1 MSRKP
6 LSVQAQQDRLRRKR
20 REAGEVLTI
29 FRKPLKESLTS
40 VLPITAIVLVLCF
53 TITPISNNAMMAFLL
68 GSLLLIVGMGLFTLG
83 SEMSMIPLGEAVGK
97 EITRSKKVWVIV
109 AISFLIGVIITVAE
123 PDLQVLAG
131 QVPSIPDRV
140 IIWSV
145 ALGVG
150 VFLVI
155 ALLRILFAIQLSYL
169 LIGFYAIVFVLAG
182 FVSPDFWAVAFD
194 SGGVTTGPMTV
205 PFIMALGVGVSAV
218 RNDREAGG
226 DSFGLVALC
235 SIGPIITVLLLG
247 LLYQPDGS
255 TYTPVSVPDAK
266 DTAEMFRSY
275 THALPEYF
283 KEIFL
288 SLAPILAFFVLFQ
301 LVTRRMHRREVMSML
316 FGLLYT
322 YIGLVLFLTGVNVGF
337 MPVGSF
343 LGESI
348 AAHESYSWLL
358 IPIAMLI
365 GYFIV
370 SAEPAVHVLNRQVE
384 EITAGAIPASAMNA
398 ALSIGV
404 SVSLALAMIRVL
416 TGISIMWFLIPG
428 YVLSLALS
436 FVVPKIFTS
445 IAFDS
450 GGVASG
456 PMTATFLLP
465 FAMGACDALGGNVV
479 TDAFGVVA
487 MVAMTPLVTI
497 QLLGVSYQRKLSK
510 RTPVPAVGQVEEIIE
525 AGIGGHM
532 KRLYLMITITNRVI
546 GSKRFVDFYRAFG
559 APVVFTALGRGTASD
574 EVLSYLGLEATEKS
588 VMLSVVTPACKEV
601 LMKELVTTMHLTNPG
616 TGIAMCLPLSS
627 IGGRTAMN
635 YLITGNPEAEPD
647 VEVKE
652 DESMKDAAYQLIVAI
667 ANQGYTDTVMG
678 AARSAGAHGGTI
690 LHAKSTGA
698 EDAGKFFGMSI
709 AEEREIILMVV
720 PTGDKNTVMQ
730 AIMAQA
736 GAHTEAQAVTF
747 SVALEDVAGLYHINA
762 DE

>member
-1 MSRKP
+1 MSRKKP
-6 LSVQAQQDRLRRKR
+6 DLLTQQARLRRKH
-20 REAGEVLTI
+20 REKGQVLAI
-29 FRKPLKESLTS
+29 FRKPMRESLTS
-40 VLPITAIVLVLCF
+40 VLPITAIVLLLCF
-53 TITPISNNAMMAFLL
+53 TVTPVSNNAMMAFLV
-68 GSLLLIVGMGLFTLG
+68 GSLLLIVGMGLFSLG

-123 PDLQVLAG
+123 PDLQVLAS
-131 QVPSIPDRV
+131 QVPAIENNV

-155 ALLRILFAIQLSYL
+155 ALLRILLGIPLSYL
-169 LIGFYAIVFVLAG
+169 LIGFYAVVFTLAM
-182 FVSPDFWAVAFD
+182 FVSPDFWSIAFD

-218 RNDREAGG
+218 RNDKHAGG

-384 EITAGAIPASAMNA
+384 EI
-398 ALSIGV
+398 IGMEQRGE
-404 SVSLALAMIRVL
+404 L
-416 TGISIMWFLIPG
+416 
-428 YVLSLALS
+428 
-436 FVVPKIFTS
+436 FVVRPN
-445 IAFDS
+445 
-450 GGVASG
+450 G
-456 PMTATFLLP
+456 PLP
-465 FAMGACDALGGNVV
+465 IRRVEKDPAKLQAVYDLGA
-479 TDAFGVVA
+479 
-487 MVAMTPLVTI
+487 
-497 QLLGVSYQRKLSK
+497 
-510 RTPVPAVGQVEEIIE
+510 E
-525 AGIGGHM
+525 AGRASLSGL
-532 KRLYLMITITNRVI
+532 KEYL
-546 GSKRFVDFYRAFG
+546 
-559 APVVFTALGRGTASD
+559 
-574 EVLSYLGLEATEKS
+574 
-588 VMLSVVTPACKEV
+588 
-601 LMKELVTTMHLTNPG
+601 LTH
-616 TGIAMCLPLSS
+616 
-627 IGGRTAMN
+627 
-635 YLITGNPEAEPD
+635 E
-647 VEVKE
+647 
-652 DESMKDAAYQLIVAI
+652 
-667 ANQGYTDTVMG
+667 
-678 AARSAGAHGGTI
+678 
-690 LHAKSTGA
+690 
-698 EDAGKFFGMSI
+698 
-709 AEEREIILMVV
+709 
-720 PTGDKNTVMQ
+720 
-730 AIMAQA
+730 
-736 GAHTEAQAVTF
+736 
-747 SVALEDVAGLYHINA
+747 
-762 DE
+762 

>member
-1 MSRKP
+1 
-6 LSVQAQQDRLRRKR
+6 
-20 REAGEVLTI
+20 
-29 FRKPLKESLTS
+29 
-40 VLPITAIVLVLCF
+40 
-53 TITPISNNAMMAFLL
+53 
-68 GSLLLIVGMGLFTLG
+68 
-83 SEMSMIPLGEAVGK
+83 MIPLGEAVGK

-169 LIGFYAIVFVLAG
+169 LICFYAIVFVLAG

-348 AAHESYSWLL
+348 AAHESYNWLL

-525 AGIGGHM
+525 LA
-532 KRLYLMITITNRVI
+532 
-546 GSKRFVDFYRAFG
+546 
-559 APVVFTALGRGTASD
+559 
-574 EVLSYLGLEATEKS
+574 
-588 VMLSVVTPACKEV
+588 
-601 LMKELVTTMHLTNPG
+601 
-616 TGIAMCLPLSS
+616 
-627 IGGRTAMN
+627 
-635 YLITGNPEAEPD
+635 
-647 VEVKE
+647 
-652 DESMKDAAYQLIVAI
+652 
-667 ANQGYTDTVMG
+667 
-678 AARSAGAHGGTI
+678 
-690 LHAKSTGA
+690 
-698 EDAGKFFGMSI
+698 
-709 AEEREIILMVV
+709 
-720 PTGDKNTVMQ
+720 
-730 AIMAQA
+730 
-736 GAHTEAQAVTF
+736 
-747 SVALEDVAGLYHINA
+747 
-762 DE
+762 